1 MSKPVT
7 GEWYEFCDVRV
18 CCVAVSK
25 QNDVVFEYRNGSF
38 EFFRDGEEP
47 LDDLKYLPDCTGW
60 DWQPE
65 TFPQYYDHGLKGDR
79 RNGTAFIR
87 RDSVEKYACV
97 SVDGCDKTKYDW
109 NESCKYYVRCGTWKQ
124 ITEQQALALLDKP
137 QPAEDPE
144 EWVVQD
150 RVPARLGID
159 ERRYVDKEGN
169 HCVWGDASLIAC
181 WNGPLIHGSE
191 YKGLT
196 LELRCRR
203 KDLPK
208 QCGGCGKPL
217 LPENA
222 WMEDG
227 CPCNSPKGVN
237 APAARRVTV
246 PKWLVI
252 YEGEIDVYEQ
262 TSKPASLG
270 AEVHRVGETTYE
282 ID

>member
-1 MSKPVT
+1 MSKPVA

-25 QNDVVFEYRNGSF
+25 QNDVVFEHRNGSF

-137 QPAEDPE
+137 QPAEDL
-144 EWVVQD
+144 
-150 RVPARLGID
+150 PAKKR
-159 ERRYVDKEGN
+159 
-169 HCVWGDASLIAC
+169 
-181 WNGPLIHGSE
+181 
-191 YKGLT
+191 T
-196 LELRCRR
+196 
-203 KDLPK
+203 
-208 QCGGCGKPL
+208 
-217 LPENA
+217 
-222 WMEDG
+222 
-227 CPCNSPKGVN
+227 
-237 APAARRVTV
+237 VTV
-246 PKWLVI
+246 PKWLCRSWGNWQVL
-252 YEGEIDVYEQ
+252 ECSRPVGWE
-262 TSKPASLG
+262 
-270 AEVHRVGETTYE
+270 EVHRVGETTYE